1 MSQTIVL
8 ATGNKGKLAELSS
21 LLAPKGYQVVPQSD
35 YVITS
40 VEETG
45 LTFVENALLKA
56 RNVCRLTGQPAMA
69 DDSGLS
75 VHALAGAPGL
85 YSARYAGEDATDQDN
100 IDQLLADMA
109 NKDHRLATF
118 HCVLVYLR
126 HEKDPAPIIAHGQ
139 WHGQILRDAR
149 GEGGFG
155 YDPVFFDPQLGK
167 AAAELSREEKAAV
180 SHRGRALRQ
189 LMEQL
194 V

>member
-85 YSARYAGEDATDQDN
+85 YSARYAGEEASDQDN

-126 HEKDPAPIIAHGQ
+126 HEQDPAPIIAHGQ
-139 WHGQILRDAR
+139 WHGQILREAR

-155 YDPVFFDPQLGK
+155 YDPVFFDPELGK
-167 AAAELSREEKAAV
+167 AAAQLSREEKAAV